1 MRNMK
6 STKLCAQ
13 LYYPDTYIIILRSSS
28 AFYAITIRDALRFPF
43 AKSFCVK

>member
-1 MRNMK
+1 MK

-13 LYYPDTYIIILRSSS
+13 LYYPGTYILRSSS